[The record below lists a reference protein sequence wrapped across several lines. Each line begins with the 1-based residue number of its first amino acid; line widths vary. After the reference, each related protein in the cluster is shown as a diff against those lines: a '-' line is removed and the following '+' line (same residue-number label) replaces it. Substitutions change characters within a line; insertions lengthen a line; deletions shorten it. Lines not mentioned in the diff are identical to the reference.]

1 MNWIMNLFTSSIGR
15 KLIMSLTG
23 LFLIS
28 FLIVHLLGNFQLLVN
43 DGGQSFN
50 EYAAF
55 MTGNPI
61 IITLSYGL
69 YFFILL
75 HAILGILIWRK
86 NKASKGQVP
95 AVAYKS
101 EKVSWASQNMALLG
115 ILIFAFLMLHM
126 GDFWWKMKTNQTLM
140 VDYGNGEIKDLYDKV
155 SETFSNIWF
164 VLAYM
169 VGLSALG
176 YHLWHGF
183 ESAFQTLGLSHPKYT
198 PLIQGAGK
206 AFSVIIPVLYAI
218 IPLYYKFFLS

>member
-1 MNWIMNLFTSSIGR
+1 MNLFTSSIGR

>member
-1 MNWIMNLFTSSIGR
+1 MNLFTSSIGR

-198 PLIQGAGK
+198 PLIQVAGK

>member
-1 MNWIMNLFTSSIGR
+1 MNLFTSSIGR

-28 FLIVHLLGNFQLLVN
+28 FLIVHLLGNFQLLVD

-55 MTGNPI
+55 MTGNPVI
-61 IITLSYGL
+61 KTLSYGL

-95 AVAYKS
+95 AVGYKS

-115 ILIFAFLMLHM
+115 TLIFAFLMLHM
-126 GDFWWKMKTNQTLM
+126 GDFWWKMKTDQTLL
-140 VDYGNGEIKDLYDKV
+140 VDYGNGEIKDLFDKV
-155 SETFSNIWF
+155 SESFSQLWI
-164 VLAYM
+164 VVAYM

-198 PLIQGAGK
+198 PLIQGVGK